1 MLKEHVAS
9 TQPSPA
15 RVAAF
20 DILQRVAGGAYAS
33 ELLVERTAALDS
45 RDAGLAAEIT
55 LGVLRRQGQLDF
67 LIEHYAGR
75 PLARIDPEVV
85 IALRMALYQTR
96 FLDRVPAYAAVNDS
110 LNLLRGAK
118 KASAVGFANAVLRN
132 AGRTAVSI
140 PNDQAVP
147 QWLFQKWAQDFRGP
161 LAKGI
166 AQASLQVPPLYQN
179 VPEGS
184 PPPEN
189 ATPTG
194 VPNCWK
200 VESPDAR
207 YRVQDIGSQAIIPLL
222 EIADNH
228 RLLDVCAAPGNKTSQ
243 ALQATPQVLAAD
255 ISLER
260 LKGLKTLGIPLVVM
274 DAAAPLPFGAVFD
287 RILVDAP
294 CSGTGTLA
302 HNPEIKW
309 RLRLHDLPRLVERQR
324 NILQQALKALAPGGL
339 LVYSTCSLEPEENE
353 QVTHSVAAGRILR
366 EIRRIPGREPGDG
379 FYAAVIR

>member
-1 MLKEHVAS
+1 VANS
-9 TQPSPA
+9 QPSPA
-15 RVAAF
+15 RVVAF

-33 ELLVERTAALDS
+33 ELLVERTVGLDT

-67 LIEHYAGR
+67 LIEHYSGR
-75 PLARIDPEVV
+75 PLGKIDPEVV

-118 KASAVGFANAVLRN
+118 KSSAVGFANAVLRN
-132 AGRTAVSI
+132 AGREAVSV

-147 QWLFQKWAQDFRGP
+147 QWLFQKWAENFGGP
-161 LAKGI
+161 VAKGI
-166 AQASLQVPPLYQN
+166 AHASLQVPSLYQN
-179 VPEGS
+179 VPEGAE
-184 PPPEN
+184 PPDGAL
-189 ATPTG
+189 ATD

-200 VESPDAR
+200 VETADPR

-222 EIADNH
+222 DIQKGQ
-228 RLLDVCAAPGNKTSQ
+228 RFLDVCAAPGNKTSQ

-255 ISLER
+255 ISLQR
-260 LKGLKTLGIPLVVM
+260 LKSLGTLGIPLVVM
-274 DAAAPLPFGAVFD
+274 DAAASLPFGAVFD

-294 CSGTGTLA
+294 CSGTGTLG

-309 RLRLHDLPRLVERQR
+309 RLRAHDLPRFVERQQR
-324 NILQQALKALAPGGL
+324 ILRQALQALAPGGL

-353 QVTHSVAAGRILR
+353 QVTHAIATGRILS
-366 EIRRIPGREPGDG
+366 EFRRTPGRDQGDG